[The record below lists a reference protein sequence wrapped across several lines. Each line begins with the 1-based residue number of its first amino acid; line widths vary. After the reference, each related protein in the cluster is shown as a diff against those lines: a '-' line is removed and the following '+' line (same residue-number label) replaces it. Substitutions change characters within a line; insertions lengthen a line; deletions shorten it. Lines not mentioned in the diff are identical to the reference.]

1 MAASQTSPSP
11 LSREQ
16 ARQQNCLI
24 LLAEDNAINQ
34 KVVLHQL
41 ALLGYAAEAADNG
54 RTALARWQ
62 SGDYALLLTDLF
74 MPEMGGYQLAAE
86 IRSLEPIG
94 SHAPIIALTGNP
106 DDDEVQRCRAA
117 GMDDCLSKPLELA
130 DLQEM
135 LSKWLPL
142 PSTTTRPPAEA
153 IVHTEPPA
161 GPVLETER
169 LAALV
174 GDNPAV
180 IRQFLHEYRNRS
192 ILALGEMRAAHA
204 GDDLPA
210 LGAVAHKLKSSSLA
224 VGAVALGRLCAQ
236 LEQASHAGHAS
247 SATALLS
254 SIETEMAEVEQ
265 HLDILLAEPPAGRH
279 ER

>member
-1 MAASQTSPSP
+1 M
-11 LSREQ
+11 SREQ

-86 IRSLEPIG
+86 IRSLEPSG
-94 SHAPIIALTGNP
+94 SRAPIIALTGNP
-106 DDDEVQRCRAA
+106 GDDEAQRCRAA

-142 PSTTTRPPAEA
+142 PSATARPPAEA
-153 IVHTEPPA
+153 IAHAGLPAADEPA
-161 GPVLETER
+161 LETER

-180 IRQFLHEYRNRS
+180 IRQFLHEYRKRA
-192 ILALGEMRAAHA
+192 ILALGEMLAAHA

-224 VGAVALGRLCAQ
+224 VGAMALGRLCAQ

-247 SATALLS
+247 SVAALLS
-254 SIETEMAEVEQ
+254 SIETEMTAVEL
-265 HLDILLAEPPAGRH
+265 HLDVLLAEPPAGPA
-279 ER
+279 